1 VNSAL
6 DLPNAQHPEPN
17 LWTGGQL
24 SSRDLTRLGALGITT
39 AIDLRGRGE
48 PQPFHPPT
56 AFAQH
61 DVAYVQIPVEGGG
74 DLSKQNAAKLAEA
87 IDASSGGVVVY
98 CASGNRV
105 GALFACHAK
114 WYGELALDEAIAI
127 GNARGLRQMEPMV
140 RQILTLSP

>member
-1 VNSAL
+1 VNSGL
-6 DLPNAQHPEPN
+6 DLPNAQHPEPE

-24 SSRDLTRLGALGITT
+24 SVRDLDRLGALGITT

-56 AFAQH
+56 AFTDKGIH
-61 DVAYVQIPVEGGG
+61 YLQIPIESGG
-74 DLSKQNAAKLAEA
+74 DLSRENAAKLAEA
-87 IDASSGGVVVY
+87 IEAASGSVVVY

-114 WYGELALDEAIAI
+114 WYAAHTLEEAVAY

-140 RQILTLSP
+140 RQLLTLAP